1 MGNITTTTTNDSRV
15 NEILAL
21 LTSIGA
27 QFNDAKIVT
36 TAINIRKRAACESL
50 AIKIVELDDSD
61 RLQIMNW
68 IDCAARTPKHA
79 LCAFA
84 KAINKVIKTLNEG
97 SEAFSRV

>member
-1 MGNITTTTTNDSRV
+1 MNKLTTTTNDSRV
-15 NEILAL
+15 NEILSL
-21 LTSIGA
+21 LASIGA
-27 QFNDAKIVT
+27 QFNDAKIAT

-68 IDCAARTPKHA
+68 IDCAMRTPKHP

-84 KAINKVIKTLNEG
+84 KAIHKVIKTLDDG
-97 SEAFSRV
+97 GEAFARV